1 MEQNV
6 KCRQAEVTRKTGE
19 TDITIRLNLEQ
30 GKLLFRPGLDSLII
44 C

>member
-19 TDITIRLNLEQ
+19 TDITIRLNLDGDRESFYSDRDWI
-30 GKLLFRPGLDSLII
+30 L
-44 C
+44 